1 MPQMEFPRRPNDR
14 RGLDG
19 AWTSDPEV
27 VDGYQ
32 LGGLP
37 WPVETTRYA
46 YLTLLGGFSPE
57 LDRSAIGLNR
67 QAIEENTDLR
77 AGDQVTVS
85 TFQNG
90 QPVPLLVRP
99 SFEVVPLDFETP
111 DAFIHSS
118 EGQAVLSRAAVEEE
132 VPGLERIEAGV
143 EVVINGVL
151 AAQLRGSGA

>member
-1 MPQMEFPRRPNDR
+1 MEFPRRPNDR
-14 RGLDG
+14 RGLEG
-19 AWTSDPEV
+19 AWTSDPTS

-46 YLTLLGGFSPE
+46 YLTLLGGFSAE
-57 LDRSAIGLNR
+57 LAGSTIGLHR
-67 QAIEENTDLR
+67 QAVEENTELKP
-77 AGDQVTVS
+77 GDQVTVS

-90 QPVPLLVRP
+90 QPVPLLAKP

-111 DAFIHSS
+111 DAFLQSAK
-118 EGQAVLSRAAVEEE
+118 GQAVLPRTAVEEKL
-132 VPGLERIEAGV
+132 PGLEDVEQGI